1 MNANAAASHH
11 IEGFRWRL
19 GDPSLTD
26 AEARLYD
33 LGILRSVLNE
43 VVEMAVADARAD
55 GATWVKIADA
65 LGVTHQAAIKRYGKG
80 GGRR

>member
-1 MNANAAASHH
+1 MSANAAAFRH

-19 GDPSLTD
+19 GDPSLAH

-33 LGILRSVLNE
+33 LGVLRSVLNE

-55 GATWVKIADA
+55 GVTWVKVGDA

-80 GGRR
+80 GGR